1 VRRKDVE
8 AVRLIA
14 LPLRLLC
21 ERELR
26 ARIEAQVRSS
36 ERDRMQFTERRAAR
50 PELHRCL
57 PLLLAC
63 AALLLAL
70 SAAAQ
75 SAPSVNS
82 GAETAATEPQTETG
96 GGQQQNAATLIGT
109 VKGAGGELLGGA
121 TVTLTALA
129 TGNQQTQVTDS
140 NGFVS
145 FVVAPGQYAVTAT
158 APGFVAWKSGT
169 LTLAPREFHELPD
182 MVLAMATAEETVR
195 VTATER
201 ELATQQ
207 VEAEEKQRI
216 LGVVPN
222 FYVSYVANAAPL
234 SARQKFQLAWKSS
247 IDPFDFAISGVQ
259 AGVEQAEGTYA
270 GYGPGAEGYGKRYGA
285 AFADGFDSTM
295 IGGAVLPVLFRQD
308 PRYYYRGHGSVVSRA
323 LYAIAT
329 VAICKGD
336 NGRWQPNY
344 SFVLGNLAAG
354 AISNLY
360 YPASDR
366 AGVEL
371 TINNALIDTGLGAF
385 NSLVEEFLLKKLT
398 RGAPVSR

>member
-1 VRRKDVE
+1 
-8 AVRLIA
+8 
-14 LPLRLLC
+14 
-21 ERELR
+21 
-26 ARIEAQVRSS
+26 
-36 ERDRMQFTERRAAR
+36 MQFTKRRAAR
-50 PELHRCL
+50 PGLPRCL
-57 PLLLAC
+57 LLLVAC
-63 AALLLAL
+63 AALLPAL

-75 SAPSVNS
+75 SPPPVNS
-82 GAETAATEPQTETG
+82 GRETGATEPQTQTNG
-96 GGQQQNAATLIGT
+96 AQPQDAAKLIGT

-129 TGNQQTQVTDS
+129 TGSQQTQVTDS

-145 FVVAPGQYAVTAT
+145 FVVAPGQYAMTAT
-158 APGFVAWKSGT
+158 APGFVTWRSGT
-169 LTLAPREFHELPD
+169 LTLGPREFHEVPG
-182 MVLAMATAEETVR
+182 MVLEMATAVDTVH
-195 VTATER
+195 VTATEH
-201 ELATQQ
+201 ELATEQ

-222 FYVSYVANAAPL
+222 FYVSYVAKAAPL
-234 SARQKFQLAWKSS
+234 SAGQKFQLAWKSS
-247 IDPFDFAISGVQ
+247 IDPFNFAISGVQ

-270 GYGPGAEGYGKRYGA
+270 GYGTGAAGYAKRYGA

-308 PRYYYRGHGSVVSRA
+308 PRYYYRGHGSVMSRA

-336 NGRWQPNY
+336 NGRWEPNY

-354 AISNLY
+354 GISNLY
-360 YPASDR
+360 YPAKDR
-366 AGVEL
+366 AGVTL
-371 TINNALIDTGLGAF
+371 TIDNALIDTGLGAF

-398 RGAPVSR
+398 RGAPSDR

>member
-1 VRRKDVE
+1 MQFTKRW
-8 AVRLIA
+8 ASGLG
-14 LPLRLLC
+14 LPLRL
-21 ERELR
+21 
-26 ARIEAQVRSS
+26 
-36 ERDRMQFTERRAAR
+36 
-50 PELHRCL
+50 
-57 PLLLAC
+57 PLLLIC
-63 AALLLAL
+63 AALLPVL

-75 SAPSVNS
+75 NASPVNP
-82 GAETAATEPQTETG
+82 GAESAATEPRTEASG
-96 GGQQQNAATLIGT
+96 GEQQNTATLIGT
-109 VKGAGGELLGGA
+109 VKGADGELLGGA

-129 TGNQQTQVTDS
+129 TGNQQAGVTDS

-145 FVVAPGQYAVTAT
+145 FVVAPGQYEMKAT
-158 APGFVAWKSGT
+158 APGFDAWSSGT
-169 LTLAPREFHELPD
+169 LTLAPGEFHEVPG
-182 MVLAMATAEETVR
+182 MVLRMATSMQTVR
-195 VTATER
+195 VSSTEK

-247 IDPFDFAISGVQ
+247 IDPFNFAISGVQ

-308 PRYYYRGHGSVVSRA
+308 PRYYYRGHGSVASRA

-329 VAICKGD
+329 IAICKGD
-336 NGRWQPNY
+336 NGRWEPNY
-344 SFVLGNLAAG
+344 SNVLGNLAAG
-354 AISNLY
+354 GISNLY

-366 AGVEL
+366 AGAEL
-371 TINNALIDTGLGAF
+371 TVNNALIDTALGAF

-398 RGAPVSR
+398 RGAPANP

>member
-1 VRRKDVE
+1 
-8 AVRLIA
+8 
-14 LPLRLLC
+14 
-21 ERELR
+21 
-26 ARIEAQVRSS
+26 
-36 ERDRMQFTERRAAR
+36 MQFAKRRAAR
-50 PELHRCL
+50 PGLHRCL

-63 AALLLAL
+63 AALLPAL
-70 SAAAQ
+70 CAAAQ
-75 SAPSVNS
+75 SAPP
-82 GAETAATEPQTETG
+82 ATEAQTETG
-96 GGQQQNAATLIGT
+96 GGEQQNAATLIGT
-109 VKGAGGELLGGA
+109 VKGAGGEVLGGA

-129 TGNQQTQVTDS
+129 TGNQQTRVTDS

-145 FVVAPGQYAVTAT
+145 FAVAPGQYAVTAT
-158 APGFVAWKSGT
+158 APGFVAWRSGT
-169 LTLAPREFHELPD
+169 LTLAPGEFHEVPG
-182 MVLAMATAEETVR
+182 MVLEMATVVNTVR

-207 VEAEEKQRI
+207 VAAEEKQRI

-222 FYVSYVANAAPL
+222 FYVSYVPNAAPL

-247 IDPFDFAISGVQ
+247 IDPFNFAISGVQ

-270 GYGPGAEGYGKRYGA
+270 GYGPGAAGYGKRYGA

-308 PRYYYRGHGSVVSRA
+308 PRYYYRGHGSVMSRA
-323 LYAIAT
+323 LYAIAS

-336 NGRWQPNY
+336 NGRWEPNY

-354 AISNLY
+354 GISNLY

-366 AGVEL
+366 AGAEL
-371 TINNALIDTGLGAF
+371 TVDNALIDTGLGAF

-398 RGAPVSR
+398 RGAPGNR